1 MEEVY
6 HELQTNDGT
15 SPLLVSQFEGA
26 LSSML
31 EHVKQVLTDNEKL
44 KQMFAKYVESS

>member
-15 SPLLVSQFEGA
+15 SPMLVSQFEGA
-26 LSSML
+26 LSSL
-31 EHVKQVLTDNEKL
+31 LDHVKQVLADNEKL
-44 KQMFAKYVESS
+44 KHMFTK